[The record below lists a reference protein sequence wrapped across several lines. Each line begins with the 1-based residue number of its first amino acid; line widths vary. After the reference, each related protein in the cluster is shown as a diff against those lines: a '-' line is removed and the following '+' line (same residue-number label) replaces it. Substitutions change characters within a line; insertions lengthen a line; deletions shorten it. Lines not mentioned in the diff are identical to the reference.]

1 MITIEDQ
8 PYAFTAVGQPLIIVA
23 SSDNVGNTGFR
34 YKVTITGT
42 IGAETETVSVYLPPN
57 PQDKLIFDIRP
68 LVENWVTPKIIN
80 TAGGLIPIA
89 NGLSA
94 YDDTYIYGGN
104 PDLDIKL
111 LEAWQV
117 DGVLT
122 DNVES
127 ETVIVGRL
135 FGGYLQHS
143 QGYKPNIETLFGYT
157 STTSRALSDRVYDTH
172 FFDLSQSWGL
182 GSIQT
187 DRTFIPVREADYG
200 TISAIMEGADA
211 PLTDF
216 TGALKVKISIVPE
229 SGSPITWT
237 SEGYGEGRIQHIA
250 CYPANLNINVI
261 GMPKP
266 SDYPNWKAI
275 LVQFLGAA
283 DAVKSMTY
291 VLYNVDA
298 AGTNECKFDNVRLC
312 WLNSRG
318 AWDYMNFT
326 RKNEESIEV
335 ERRRY
340 RKVVGTYAAD
350 TFGFNAYDRGL
361 TERAPIVQNYL
372 NIESGWLQE
381 GEFTFLKSLLYSKD
395 VYIIGDDATITPVLI
410 EDTSYLVRRARDK
423 KQYNQALKI
432 KYAHTVNV

>member
-34 YKVTITGT
+34 YKVIVGGSLNGT
-42 IGAETETVSVYLPPN
+42 SLLVSVYLPPN
-57 PQDKLIFDIRP
+57 PNDKLVFDIRP
-68 LVENWVTPKIIN
+68 LVENWVTPKIIDSAN
-80 TAGGLIPIA
+80 ALIPI
-89 NGLSA
+89 NNFYTA
-94 YDDTYIYGGN
+94 YDIYDIGQGNIQVAVYIQ
-104 PDLDIKL
+104 
-111 LEAWQV
+111 EAWQI

-122 DNVES
+122 DS
-127 ETVIVGRL
+127 ETGGTSFNQTI
-135 FGGYLQHS
+135 FGGYIQHL
-143 QGYKPNIETLFGYT
+143 QGYRPNIDALFGFT
-157 STTSRALSDRVYDTH
+157 STTSRALSDRFYNTH

-182 GSIQT
+182 GSVQT

-200 TISAIMEGADA
+200 TISAMMEGVD
-211 PLTDF
+211 PSLTDY
-216 TGALKVKISIVPE
+216 TGAFKIKISIVPE

-237 SEGYGEGRIQHIA
+237 SDAIGEGRMFHFG
-250 CYPANLNINVI
+250 CYPANLNANISGI
-261 GMPKP
+261 PKP

-340 RKVVGTYAAD
+340 RKVVGTYAEAS
-350 TFGFNAYDRGL
+350 FGFNPYDRGL

-395 VYIIGDDATITPVLI
+395 VYIIGDDATVTPVLI

-423 KQYNQALKI
+423 KQYNQALKL
-432 KYAHTVNV
+432 KYAHNINV